1 MKFLPFWSLKVSP
14 PGTAKD
20 LKVLVSIVKCNLVKR
35 SFFFSSLKPAE
46 WKIKGSSCDNE
57 IEESSPSYPD
67 LYFIKWF
74 ISYTI
79 KYDLIAV

>member
-20 LKVLVSIVKCNLVKR
+20 LKVLVR
-35 SFFFSSLKPAE
+35 PAE